1 MPQLVQRVMRDELN
15 IDKFITH
22 EYQGIENVMK
32 LIDDLHS
39 GDCLRAVVQM
49 FDMKL
54 GQSFPQFTQISNS
67 KVYGGYL
74 KTIKH

>member
-1 MPQLVQRVMRDELN
+1 MRDELN

-54 GQSFPQFTQISNS
+54 GHSAP
-67 KVYGGYL
+67 
-74 KTIKH
+74 

>member
-54 GQSFPQFTQISNS
+54 GHSAP
-67 KVYGGYL
+67 
-74 KTIKH
+74 

>member
-54 GQSFPQFTQISNS
+54 GQSFPQFTQIGNNR
-67 KVYGGYL
+67 VYGGYL
-74 KTIKH
+74 KRI

>member
-1 MPQLVQRVMRDELN
+1 VPQLVQRVMRDELN

-32 LIDDLHS
+32 LIDDLQS

-49 FDMKL
+49 FDMKI
-54 GQSFPQFTQISNS
+54 GHSAP
-67 KVYGGYL
+67 
-74 KTIKH
+74 

>member
-1 MPQLVQRVMRDELN
+1 MRDELN
-15 IDKFITH
+15 IDIFITH

-32 LIDDLHS
+32 LIDYLHS

-54 GQSFPQFTQISNS
+54 GHSAP
-67 KVYGGYL
+67 
-74 KTIKH
+74 

>member
-1 MPQLVQRVMRDELN
+1 MDDDVQ
-15 IDKFITH
+15 
-22 EYQGIENVMK
+22 K

-54 GQSFPQFTQISNS
+54 AQSAP
-67 KVYGGYL
+67 
-74 KTIKH
+74 